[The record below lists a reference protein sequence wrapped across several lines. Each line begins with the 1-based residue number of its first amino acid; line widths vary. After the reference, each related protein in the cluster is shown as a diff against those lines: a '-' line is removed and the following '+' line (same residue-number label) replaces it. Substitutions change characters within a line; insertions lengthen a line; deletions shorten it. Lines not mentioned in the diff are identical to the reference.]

1 MAGNGICRAAAVIV
15 IFFALA
21 APVHASYDKGRYNTD
36 VDYLALHLAEI
47 DKDGFTKYS
56 DEYASFRWRNL
67 AFLPEKIPVMGLGP
81 LASDALV
88 VMELKDIN
96 GTVFMHTFINFDGME
111 KYPII
116 EGADYFE
123 GDPKAL
129 GLFRK
134 VDDAN
139 ELTIWREHPVISI
152 FGNSMFDPPSGVP
165 FRVNNS
171 GAFGNIS
178 IFVPKNLAMLDY
190 YSNQYIFKTNENS
203 VFAYHYNV
211 TSVVYA
217 DLGFKL
223 AIQIALG
230 LITMLVVFTILW
242 LYKYIPQF
250 NIRPKHFVLAMLAC
264 GLLMAQLAFLIP
276 NPNALN
282 IDWWLKPQ
290 YGEEVVP
297 FYLRFILGMT
307 DSADGIFIHSFSWNE
322 NEPFSKDRG
331 TFLLMKSAGKIY
343 ILEGLED
350 SRGTVQ
356 LIKENAGAEKVEL
369 ISEAQLQEKKQ
380 EMSRAYPWDFLFQ
393 YVRAPIYFL
402 FLIISFAATAFIIT
416 LAFEIKGVRA
426 LVAAAVI
433 LFVTPFALQFLNIL
447 AGFQA
452 HLPVTYHGASTLPL
466 TMSSRSIP
474 FLEQAHSVRAVL
486 LMLGVGFAFIFV
498 RAVRR
503 RISIRAFLVPIL
515 IFALLL
521 TLPQTEFSAK
531 RTIGAFACGDC
542 GINYRGQ
549 LDWLNTINL
558 YSAVRANS
566 DLSALFEESSQD
578 MLNKARG
585 LRLQGKYPEAIEAFE
600 EILYSRPI
608 DRDLIPPLI
617 ELADLSSYT
626 GDYGK
631 AITALQI
638 ALDTGPDQSEKG
650 NILLGLGTVYERQG
664 GAENFKKAMDIYT
677 ECIGSVGVEDYV
689 VVCMFRRAEK
699 YGQNG
704 EFANAVKDYKEIVE
718 KYPEHRMAPTAR
730 QRLEGLMGA
739 KK

>member
-1 MAGNGICRAAAVIV
+1 MARKNIFWAAAVLA

-21 APVHASYDKGRYNTD
+21 ASVHAYDTSNYNTN
-36 VDYLALHLAEI
+36 VDYLALHLSDI

-67 AFLPEKIPVMGLGP
+67 AFLPEKTPIMGLGP
-81 LASDALV
+81 FSSNALV
-88 VMELKDIN
+88 VMEIKDIN
-96 GTVFMHTFINFDGME
+96 GTVFVQSFINFEGME
-111 KYPII
+111 KYPIV
-116 EGADYFE
+116 EGGDYFE
-123 GDPKAL
+123 GDPRAL

-134 VDDAN
+134 VDDVN
-139 ELTIWREHPVISI
+139 GLTLWQEYPVISI
-152 FGNSMFDPPSGVP
+152 LGNSMFDPPPGVP

-171 GAFGNIS
+171 GAFSNIS

-190 YSNQYIFKTNENS
+190 YSNQYVFKTSENS
-203 VFAYHYNV
+203 VFSYHYNV
-211 TSVVYA
+211 TSVVFA
-217 DLGFKL
+217 DLGSKL

-230 LITMLVVFTILW
+230 LITMLVVFIILW
-242 LYKYIPQF
+242 LYRYIPQF
-250 NIRPKHFVLAMLAC
+250 NIRPRHFALAMLAC
-264 GLLMAQLAFLIP
+264 GLLMAQLAFIAP
-276 NPNALN
+276 NPDALN
-282 IDWWLKPQ
+282 LDWWLKPQ
-290 YGEEVVP
+290 YGEDVLP

-307 DSADGIFIHSFSWNE
+307 DSVDGIFLHSFSWNE

-331 TFLLMKSAGKIY
+331 TFLLMKSARKIY
-343 ILEGLED
+343 IPEGLED
-350 SRGTVQ
+350 AKGTVD
-356 LIKENAGAEKVEL
+356 LIKENAGAEKVEF
-369 ISEAQLQEKKQ
+369 ISEAQVPEKEQ
-380 EMSRAYPWDFLFQ
+380 EMSRAYMWGFLFQ

-402 FLIISFAATAFIIT
+402 FLMISFAATAFLIT
-416 LAFEIKGVRA
+416 LAFEIKGWRA
-426 LVAAAVI
+426 LVIAAVI
-433 LFVTPFALQFLNIL
+433 LFATPFALQFLNIL
-447 AGFQA
+447 TGFQA

-515 IFALLL
+515 VFALFL

-549 LDWLNTINL
+549 LDLLNTVNL
-558 YSAVRANS
+558 YSAVRANA
-566 DLSALFEESSQD
+566 DLSAIFEENSQD

-631 AITALQI
+631 AITALQV
-638 ALDTGPDQSEKG
+638 ALDTGPDQGELG
-650 NILLGLGTVYERQG
+650 NILLTLGTVYERQG
-664 GAENFKKAMDIYT
+664 GTENFKKALDIYT
-677 ECIGSVGVEDYV
+677 ECIESVGVEDYV
-689 VVCMFRRAEK
+689 VVCTYNRAER
-699 YGQNG
+699 YRENE
-704 EFANAVKDYKEIVE
+704 EFANAIKDYKEIVE
-718 KYPEHRMAPTAR
+718 KYPEHRTAPTAR
-730 QRLEGLMGA
+730 QRLEGLLGA
-739 KK
+739 NK